1 MQKLPGSTAKAL
13 WDGDMQGG
21 PHCPTVSME
30 TTIPQCP
37 EAVWETDGEGP
48 GALNSVFLLKQKLLG
63 GPLLETVGA
72 KAQLG

>member
-1 MQKLPGSTAKAL
+1 
-13 WDGDMQGG
+13 
-21 PHCPTVSME
+21 ME